1 MIKDDIICM
10 YEEGMNI
17 EEIADFLEVEE
28 IADFLEVDDTYVFDI
43 LDENEML

>member
-17 EEIADFLEVEE
+17 KE